1 MAISKL
7 RLRPVTART
16 AVRLTDADARVEVD
30 LPSEDEL
37 EKATRKRV
45 KRIAKLQR
53 VFWADGRR
61 ALLVILQGRDAS
73 GKDGTIRKVFGAVNP
88 QGCVVHSFKA
98 PTDEERQHDFL
109 WRIHA
114 RVPPRSM
121 IGIFNRSQYEDILV
135 PRVRRLFP
143 ESVWKPRYDQINRFE
158 EMLAASGVVI
168 LKFMLHISKA
178 EQKRRFEKRLS
189 DPEKHWKF
197 RREDLD
203 DRRHW
208 RVFTSAYLDILRRT
222 STAWAPWYVVPADDK
237 DVRDYLIADTI
248 ARTLEGLGL
257 RYPEPDPDILDL
269 TVE

>member
-1 MAISKL
+1 
-7 RLRPVTART
+7 
-16 AVRLTDADARVEVD
+16 
-30 LPSEDEL
+30 
-37 EKATRKRV
+37 
-45 KRIAKLQR
+45 
-53 VFWADGRR
+53 
-61 ALLVILQGRDAS
+61 
-73 GKDGTIRKVFGAVNP
+73 
-88 QGCVVHSFKA
+88 
-98 PTDEERQHDFL
+98 
-109 WRIHA
+109 
-114 RVPPRSM
+114 
-121 IGIFNRSQYEDILV
+121 
-135 PRVRRLFP
+135 
-143 ESVWKPRYDQINRFE
+143 
-158 EMLAASGVVI
+158 MLAASGVVI